1 MAEAKQAYH
10 SADAGRKSGARAL
23 LADPRPVS
31 FGLDP
36 GWMKPK
42 SIANDRDRLSQPEA
56 RAKLRSDARR
66 ERHFSGFAV
75 QISRTLRIE
84 DDHRL
89 RQS

>member
-42 SIANDRDRLSQPEA
+42 SIA
-56 RAKLRSDARR
+56 
-66 ERHFSGFAV
+66 
-75 QISRTLRIE
+75 
-84 DDHRL
+84 
-89 RQS
+89 RQTITAGGPCKT